1 MQRCLEIWD
10 SVPIAAIHLSAH
22 LCHERDQYY
31 DACVC
36 YQFFSIQGASGTK
49 HFIDNILLQELGVTP
64 PLGFWDPLGFSKFET
79 PAVGWVDMAG
89 VGGLVTHREIAG
101 ESGCRPV
108 I

>member
-1 MQRCLEIWD
+1 M
-10 SVPIAAIHLSAH
+10 
-22 LCHERDQYY
+22 
-31 DACVC
+31 
-36 YQFFSIQGASGTK
+36 
-49 HFIDNILLQELGVTP
+49 TP